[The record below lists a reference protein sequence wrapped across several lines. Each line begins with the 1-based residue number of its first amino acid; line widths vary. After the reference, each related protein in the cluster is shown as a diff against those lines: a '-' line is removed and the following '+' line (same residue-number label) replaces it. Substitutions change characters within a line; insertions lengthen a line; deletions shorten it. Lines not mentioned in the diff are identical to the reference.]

1 MAYAEKHH
9 NVQGQTLDL
18 NVVGCANLSDKEWF
32 SRQDPYVI
40 IEYSGQKYR
49 TRTDTDGGRNPS
61 FNETFKIS
69 LIEGLREV
77 QAHVWNSNTL
87 ERDDYIGSTKIW
99 LNKVIDSGYDDT
111 QWPLTNSRT
120 LKSAGT
126 LKLILHYGGSG
137 KNLVTRLGSNPVV
150 FARIDA
156 FSLVFASSTS
166 GSLECRMKLRVCIF
180 NRSQTNGNYD
190 CLTLLSSAYAQKPAK
205 CEQTAHPPAPHGVYT
220 QPGPSYGYPT
230 PPYGV
235 PGHQPH
241 TAYPPA
247 GYCAPPP
254 PPSAGPQTFIPVYS
268 APPPVPYPRP
278 QPQPVAYVA
287 TPPAQPP
294 YYHPASA
301 PVHPGAPAYHNPGY
315 QNPAYQNPG
324 YPPSGYPP
332 YNPY

>member
-137 KNLVTRLGSNPVV
+137 KN
-150 FARIDA
+150 
-156 FSLVFASSTS
+156 
-166 GSLECRMKLRVCIF
+166 
-180 NRSQTNGNYD
+180 
-190 CLTLLSSAYAQKPAK
+190 KPAK